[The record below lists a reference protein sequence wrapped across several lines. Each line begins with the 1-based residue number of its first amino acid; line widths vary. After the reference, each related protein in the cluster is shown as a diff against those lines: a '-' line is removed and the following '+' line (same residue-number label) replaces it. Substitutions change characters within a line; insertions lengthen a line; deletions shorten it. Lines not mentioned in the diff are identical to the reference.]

1 MRSTGRV
8 IRGLICA
15 LSAVALA
22 VGLAPATQAT
32 PTILPRIINGID
44 GNPGDYPFLVSLLL
58 ADRLVSDGAYQAQF
72 CAGTLTT
79 ATTVVTA
86 AHCVVDQESGAVREA
101 AGIRIGI
108 GANLR
113 DPALRVISIS
123 RVSVS
128 PDYARK
134 SASNDVA
141 VLTLAAPVTDVP
153 VLAPIRPDEAA
164 ATPASGQVVKVVGWG
179 TLSTAHKLFPDV
191 FKVGELI
198 IFPDATCGGGE
209 GFTLNGVTFKG
220 FSSNDADPATMICAG
235 GVTAD
240 SQRIDSCQGDS
251 GGPLV
256 VGLGDTARLIGIVS
270 WGESCADVFP
280 GVYTRISAEYAFLS
294 EQQAVPALAPVLA
307 PTLTVEQLSGELRI
321 TFTPSGDGVAVTAFA
336 ATVLDPAT
344 GAVLNCSTAAAPNG
358 QPSRCSVPGLVN
370 GTAYQVTGIAGNA
383 IGNSPVT
390 VAQTATPIAVPI
402 VGRIRKAQVLA
413 GGQVAFRVTNTADNG
428 SNLLSV
434 RIVCTPVRGGAAVS
448 AKVDGLAAVVKGL
461 KPIKYS
467 CLLRA
472 RSDVGTADS
481 AAIVVKVKR

>member
-1 MRSTGRV
+1 MRTTGRV
-8 IRGLICA
+8 IRGLVSA
-15 LSAVALA
+15 LSALALA
-22 VGLAPATQAT
+22 VSLAPSTQAT
-32 PTILPRIINGID
+32 PSILPRIINGID

-58 ADRLVSDGAYQAQF
+58 ADRLASDGAYQAQF

-86 AHCVVDQESGAVREA
+86 AHCVVDQDSGVIRDPA
-101 AGIRIGI
+101 AIRIGI

-113 DPALRVISIS
+113 DPALRVVSIT

-128 PDYARK
+128 PDYERK
-134 SASNDVA
+134 AASNDVA
-141 VLTLAAPVTDVP
+141 VLTLAAPVADVP
-153 VLAPIRPDEAA
+153 VLLPIRPDEAA
-164 ATPASGQVVKVVGWG
+164 ATPSSGQVVKVVGWG

-191 FKVGELI
+191 FKVGELT

-256 VGLGDTARLIGIVS
+256 IGIGADARLIGIVS
-270 WGESCADVFP
+270 WGESCADIFP

-294 EQQAVPALAPVLA
+294 DQQAVPATAPVLA

-321 TFTPSGDGVAVTAFA
+321 TFTPSGDGVAITAFA

-344 GAVLNCSTAAAPNG
+344 GAALNCSTPAAPKG
-358 QPSRCSVPGLVN
+358 GPSRCSVPGLVN

-383 IGNSPVT
+383 VGNSPVT
-390 VAQTATPIAVPI
+390 AAQTATPVAVPL
-402 VGRIRKAQVLA
+402 VGRIRKAQVLG
-413 GGQVAFRVTNTADNG
+413 GGQVAFRVTNTGDNG
-428 SNLLSV
+428 SNLLAV
-434 RIVCTPVRGGAAVS
+434 RVVCTPVRGGAAVS
-448 AKVDGLAAVVKGL
+448 AKVDGLTAIVKGL

-467 CLLRA
+467 CLLSA
-472 RSDVGTADS
+472 RSDVGVANS
-481 AAIVVKVKR
+481 AAIVIKVKR